1 MKAPEAERPRERT
14 LASVPTRTQ
23 STTMLSRHPPSSQ
36 LRPYV
41 SGYWRVSDIAGAH
54 RGHPI
59 DTAPRPGAVLTVNI
73 GRPNRSSDGALTP
86 MTSLLGVQTQARSWR
101 SDVDTDF
108 VMALLTPL
116 GLARL
121 FPGCASDVVNSL
133 IDVGAVV
140 GDGAA
145 RTLLDD
151 ASARPDNLATSLDEW
166 LRARLTLF
174 GPTRSIELFDAAS
187 RELARAPR
195 VSIVADTLGVTR
207 RHLSRLVSEHLGIG
221 PKELLDLHRLDR
233 SLREVQAG
241 HDGGAGF
248 ADQAHQIREWRR
260 RLRTTP
266 GRYARDARS
275 SLAETFGNAEPSAA
289 YYL

>member
-1 MKAPEAERPRERT
+1 
-14 LASVPTRTQ
+14 
-23 STTMLSRHPPSSQ
+23 MLSLHQPSLP

-41 SGYWRVSDIAGAH
+41 SGYWRVCDIAGTH
-54 RGHPI
+54 RGRPI

-73 GRPNRSSDGALTP
+73 GLPNRSSDGNLTP
-86 MTSLLGVQTQARSWR
+86 VISLLGVQTQARSWR

-121 FPGCASDVVNSL
+121 FPGCGPDVANSVV
-133 IDVGAVV
+133 DVCSVV

-145 RTLLDD
+145 RKLLGN
-151 ASARPDNLATSLDEW
+151 ASARPDNLAASLDEW
-166 LRARLTLF
+166 LLARLTVF
-174 GPTRSIELFDAAS
+174 GATRSIELFDAAS
-187 RELARAPR
+187 RELACASR
-195 VSIVADTLGVTR
+195 VSVAADTLGITR
-207 RHLSRLVSEHLGIG
+207 RHLSRLVNEHVGIG

-233 SLREVQAG
+233 SLRAVQAG
-241 HDGGAGF
+241 YEGGAGF
-248 ADQAHQIREWRR
+248 SDQAHQIREWQR

-266 GRYARDARS
+266 GRYARDGRS
-275 SLAETFGNAEPSAA
+275 TLAEAFDRAEPSAT